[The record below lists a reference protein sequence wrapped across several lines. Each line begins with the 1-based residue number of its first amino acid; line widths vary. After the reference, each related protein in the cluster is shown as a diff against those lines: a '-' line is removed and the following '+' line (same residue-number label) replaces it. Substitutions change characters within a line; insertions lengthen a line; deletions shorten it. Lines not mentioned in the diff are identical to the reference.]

1 MSLFYSNESKQQ
13 LLGYV
18 DARYISNPHKAKSQT
33 RYMFNCNETTISWQS
48 FKQIMVV
55 TSLNH

>member
-18 DARYISNPHKAKSQT
+18 DAGYISNPHKAISQT
-33 RYMFNCNETTISWQS
+33 GYVFIVMELLFHEDPLS
-48 FKQIMVV
+48 KQ
-55 TSLNH
+55 